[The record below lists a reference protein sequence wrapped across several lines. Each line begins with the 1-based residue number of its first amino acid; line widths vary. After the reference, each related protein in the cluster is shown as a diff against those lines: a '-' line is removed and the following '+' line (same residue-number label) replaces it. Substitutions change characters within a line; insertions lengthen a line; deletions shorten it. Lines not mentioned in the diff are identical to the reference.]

1 MASLERLDIIAHLYL
16 NVNTFFEV
24 FLGFFH
30 SFLLYEPVPA
40 FDNCSFVLYPELLQK
55 CYMEA
60 FGIRPFSSVLPSH
73 ISTLLPPFL
82 CLFEGVRKS
91 FFKKVSGIF

>member
-30 SFLLYEPVPA
+30 SFLLYEPVAA
-40 FDNCSFVLYPELLQK
+40 FSSPSFALYSELLQK
-55 CYMEA
+55 CYAEV
-60 FGIRPFSSVLPSH
+60 FGIGPVF
-73 ISTLLPPFL
+73 TPP
-82 CLFEGVRKS
+82 LFYFFRENGV
-91 FFKKVSGIF
+91 F